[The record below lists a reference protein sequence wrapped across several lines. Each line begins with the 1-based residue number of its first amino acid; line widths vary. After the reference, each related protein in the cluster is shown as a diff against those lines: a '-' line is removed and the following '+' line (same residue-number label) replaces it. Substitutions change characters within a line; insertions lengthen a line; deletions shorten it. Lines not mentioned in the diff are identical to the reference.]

1 MPPKA
6 RRDRNCGTGGG
17 LKRPRDNAAAVED
30 DVEGVEYECAMYL
43 FGFRIGKAAEPG
55 HHGQKPT
62 EGQVGGTSWRQP
74 STPVAVA
81 GFVLAL
87 LFAVA
92 AVAAAPTAALIA
104 LPRTLILLL
113 LLLVKT
119 MATATLLL
127 WL

>member
-17 LKRPRDNAAAVED
+17 LKSPREDAAAVED
-30 DVEGVEYECAMYL
+30 VESADYECATFV
-43 FGFRIGKAAEPG
+43 FGFRIEKLPNLGTMGKSPPKARLELLGANRA
-55 HHGQKPT
+55 H
-62 EGQVGGTSWRQP
+62 P
-74 STPVAVA
+74 SPLPAPCS
-81 GFVLAL
+81 LCCLQLRL
-87 LFAVA
+87 LLLLRLLRCV
-92 AVAAAPTAALIA
+92 PI
-104 LPRTLILLL
+104 LPKASMMLL